1 MANAESVRLNP
12 ASTADQLR
20 AQKDLLERING

>member
-1 MANAESVRLNP
+1 VRLNA

-20 AQKDLLERING
+20 AQKDLLESINR